1 MALFN
6 TLKEILE
13 LLKRSRIEV
22 AVLKGPA
29 LIETIYK
36 DWALRWTGDIDL
48 LIPIPDKLELK
59 ITKVKLKM
67 KLIR

>member
-1 MALFN
+1 M
-6 TLKEILE
+6 
-13 LLKRSRIEV
+13 